1 MPSGIRDICVK
12 NRENFGGF
20 GYLVYICSVNK
31 NIAMLGI
38 KNNEEILYGQYADTL
53 YEEYKKRYGE
63 PIVKD
68 LAN

>member
-1 MPSGIRDICVK
+1 MLKSENSLVDSDIWRIFAVSIK
-12 NRENFGGF
+12 NK
-20 GYLVYICSVNK
+20 V
-31 NIAMLGI
+31 MLGI

-63 PIVKD
+63 PVVKD